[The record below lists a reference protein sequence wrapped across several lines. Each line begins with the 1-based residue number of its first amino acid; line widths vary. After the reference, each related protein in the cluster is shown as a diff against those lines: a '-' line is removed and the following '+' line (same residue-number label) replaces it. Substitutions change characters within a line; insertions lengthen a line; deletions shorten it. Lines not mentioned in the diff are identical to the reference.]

1 MVHYRTGRRRRLNR
15 GTAVAELAVCL
26 PAIVALVFGAIEC
39 CSMIFVKQSL
49 HVASYEAIRAAIK
62 HDATNGDVLAR
73 CNQVLT
79 ERNINDATIELTPT
93 DISSAPRGSDVEVKI
108 SAPCEAN
115 SIARLNIFS
124 GTLEAETIMIKE

>member
-1 MVHYRTGRRRRLNR
+1 MSR

-26 PAIVALVFGAIEC
+26 PAIVALVFGAVEC

-49 HVASYEAIRAAIK
+49 HVASYEAIRAAVK
-62 HDATNGDVLAR
+62 HDATNVEVLDR
-73 CNQVLT
+73 CNQVLA
-79 ERNINDATIELTPT
+79 ERNVNGATIELNPT
-93 DISSAPRGSDVEVKI
+93 DVAAVSRGTDIEVKV